1 MHMNLRG
8 VGVALVTPFNED
20 GSVDFESLTRL
31 VEYVST
37 NDVDYLVVHGTTG
50 ETPTLTN
57 EEKRAIVK
65 HVRESNKA
73 KLPIVIGCGGN
84 STADVLALLNDE
96 MYKHA
101 DAILSVTPYYNKPNQ
116 AGLYEHYKA
125 IASASKKP
133 VVLYNV
139 PGRTGVNL
147 TAETIIRLAN
157 DFENIIAIKEADT
170 DMNKMIKVL
179 KGRPEGFLVLSADD
193 AHVIPQ
199 VAVGADG
206 VISVAA
212 NAYPKEFCSMVHLA
226 LNGKFE
232 AALPTLYKLADPI
245 DQLFAEG
252 NPTGVKAALGK
263 LGICKNVLRLP
274 LVPASNKLYADIAK
288 YIDGNM

>member
-1 MHMNLRG
+1 MNLRG

-20 GSVDFESLTRL
+20 GSVDFESLTQL
-31 VEYVST
+31 VDYVSA

-50 ETPTLTN
+50 ETPALSM

-65 HVRESNKA
+65 HVAENNKA

-84 STADVLALLNDE
+84 CTADVVALLEDE
-96 MYKHA
+96 MYKYA

-116 AGLYEHYKA
+116 TGLYEHFKA
-125 IASASKKP
+125 VALASKMP

-147 TAETIIRLAN
+147 TAETIIQLAN

-170 DMNKMIKVL
+170 DMNKLIKVL
-179 KGRPEGFLVLSADD
+179 KGRPEGFLVFSADD
-193 AHVIPQ
+193 AHVVPQ
-199 VAVGADG
+199 IAVGADG

-212 NAYPKEFCSMVHLA
+212 NSYPKDFCNMVHLA
-226 LNGKFE
+226 LSGKFDE
-232 AALPTLYKLADPI
+232 AIPTVYKLADPI

-252 NPTGVKAALGK
+252 NPAGVKAALSE
-263 LGICKNVLRLP
+263 LGICKNLLRLP
-274 LVPASNKLYADIAK
+274 LVPASEKLRTEIAK
-288 YIDGNM
+288 FIKGTM

>member
-1 MHMNLRG
+1 MNLRG

-31 VEYVST
+31 VDYVSA

-50 ETPTLTN
+50 ETPVLTK
-57 EEKRAIVK
+57 EEKRAVVK
-65 HVRESNKA
+65 HVYDNNKA
-73 KLPIVIGCGGN
+73 KLPIVVGCGGN
-84 STADVLALLNDE
+84 CTADVIALLNDE

-116 AGLYEHYKA
+116 TGLYEHYKA
-125 IASASKKP
+125 IALASKKP
-133 VVLYNV
+133 VILYNV

-157 DFENIIAIKEADT
+157 DFENIVAIKEANT
-170 DMNKMIKVL
+170 DFNQLIKVL

-193 AHVIPQ
+193 AHVVPQ
-199 VAVGADG
+199 IAVGADG

-212 NAYPKEFCSMVHLA
+212 NSYPKDFCSMVHLA
-226 LNGKFE
+226 LNGKFAE
-232 AALPTLYKLADPI
+232 ATPIVYKLADAI
-245 DQLFAEG
+245 DLLFAEG
-252 NPTGVKAALGK
+252 NPTGVKAALSK

-274 LVPASNKLYADIAK
+274 LVPASDKLYQQTEQFVNS
-288 YIDGNM
+288 NM

>member
-1 MHMNLRG
+1 MNLRG

-50 ETPTLTN
+50 ETPTLTK
-57 EEKRAIVK
+57 EEKRAVVK
-65 HVRESNKA
+65 HVCESNKA

-84 STADVLALLNDE
+84 STADVVALLNDE

-157 DFENIIAIKEADT
+157 DFDNIIAIKEADT

-193 AHVIPQ
+193 AYVIPQ
-199 VAVGADG
+199 ISVGADG

-212 NAYPKEFCSMVHLA
+212 NAYPKDFCNMVHLA
-226 LNGKFE
+226 LSGKFDV
-232 AALPTLYKLADPI
+232 AIPTVYKLADPI

-252 NPTGVKAALGK
+252 NPTGVKAVLAK
-263 LGICKNVLRLP
+263 LSICKNVLRLP
-274 LVPASNKLYADIAK
+274 LVPASEKLYAEISK
-288 YIDGNM
+288 FIEGNM

>member
-50 ETPTLTN
+50 ETPTLTK
-57 EEKRAIVK
+57 EEKRAVVK

-84 STADVLALLNDE
+84 STADVVALLNDE

-226 LNGKFE
+226 LSGKFE

>member
-1 MHMNLRG
+1 MNLRG

-37 NDVDYLVVHGTTG
+37 NNANYLVVHGTTG
-50 ETPTLTN
+50 ETPTLTK
-57 EEKRAIVK
+57 EEKRAVVK

-84 STADVLALLNDE
+84 STADVVALLNDE

-226 LNGKFE
+226 LSGKFE

>member
-1 MHMNLRG
+1 MNLRG

-50 ETPTLTN
+50 ETPTLTK
-57 EEKRAIVK
+57 EEKRAVVK

-84 STADVLALLNDE
+84 STADVVALLNDE

-226 LNGKFE
+226 LSGKFE

>member
-1 MHMNLRG
+1 MNLRG

-37 NDVDYLVVHGTTG
+37 NGVDYLVVHGTTG

-226 LNGKFE
+226 LSGKFE

-274 LVPASNKLYADIAK
+274 LVPASDKLYADIAK

>member
-1 MHMNLRG
+1 MNLKG

-31 VEYVST
+31 VDYVSA
-37 NDVDYLVVHGTTG
+37 NDADYLVVHGTTG
-50 ETPTLTN
+50 ETPVLSK

-65 HVRESNKA
+65 HVFENNKA
-73 KLPIVIGCGGN
+73 KLPMVVGCGGN
-84 STADVLALLNDE
+84 CTADVVALLNDE

-116 AGLYEHYKA
+116 TGLYEHYKA
-125 IASASKKP
+125 VAQASKKP
-133 VVLYNV
+133 VILYNV

-147 TAETIIRLAN
+147 SADTIIRLAN
-157 DFENIIAIKEADT
+157 DFENIVAIKEANT
-170 DMNKMIKVL
+170 DFNQLIKVL

-193 AHVIPQ
+193 AHVVPQ
-199 VAVGADG
+199 ISVGADG

-212 NAYPKEFCSMVHLA
+212 NAYPKDFCTMVHLA
-226 LNGKFE
+226 MNGKFE
-232 AALPTLYKLADPI
+232 EAAPLVYKLADAI
-245 DQLFAEG
+245 DLLFVEG

-274 LVPASNKLYADIAK
+274 LVPASDKLFLQTSQFIES
-288 YIDGNM
+288 NM

>member
-1 MHMNLRG
+1 MNLRG

-50 ETPTLTN
+50 ETPTLN
-57 EEKRAIVK
+57 KEEKRAIVK
-65 HVRESNKA
+65 HVHESNKA
-73 KLPIVIGCGGN
+73 KLPMVIGCGGN
-84 STADVLALLNDE
+84 STADVIALLDDE
-96 MYKHA
+96 MYKYA

-116 AGLYEHYKA
+116 TGLYEHYKA
-125 IASASKKP
+125 IASASKKLI
-133 VVLYNV
+133 VLYNV

-147 TAETIIRLAN
+147 TADTIIRLAN

-179 KGRPEGFLVLSADD
+179 KARPEGFLVLSADD
-193 AHVIPQ
+193 AYVIPQ
-199 VAVGADG
+199 ISVGADG

-212 NAYPKEFCSMVHLA
+212 NAYPKDFCNMVHLA
-226 LNGKFE
+226 LTGKFE
-232 AALPTLYKLADPI
+232 EATSTVYKLADPI

-252 NPTGVKAALGK
+252 NPTGVKAALAK
-263 LGICKNVLRLP
+263 LGLCKNVLRLP
-274 LVPASNKLYADIAK
+274 LVPASEKLYAEISK
-288 YIDGNM
+288 FIEGNM

>member
-1 MHMNLRG
+1 MNLRG

-50 ETPTLTN
+50 ETPTLTK

-84 STADVLALLNDE
+84 STADVIALLNDE

-226 LNGKFE
+226 LSGKFD

-274 LVPASNKLYADIAK
+274 LVPASDMLYADIAK